1 MFADDT
7 TLFASSNTPTNIEYA
22 LNKDLE
28 QVSKWFQANKLRL
41 NVKKTKFMVVYPR
54 NMGDRFEHVNIFIM
68 GQHVER
74 EANVKILGVTLNEE
88 LKWHQHMGG
97 MIRNLRFQY
106 RAFGRSIKYFD
117 RDTRLIVYNS
127 SLASRFN
134 YADCIWDQCT
144 LKEAKQ
150 LQSVQNMAVK
160 KMMNAAPLTSAKPL
174 IRNLGLL
181 TLETKRKLRSL
192 VLLYKLTRNE
202 GPAALIRELEG
213 YRNSSREHIITR
225 NSGEGSYYIPA
236 YNTDNVGKSFFVQT
250 IKRWN
255 TLPTNI
261 QQSENAT
268 IFKRRVYDLLLTAEA
283 DADH

>member
-1 MFADDT
+1 
-7 TLFASSNTPTNIEYA
+7 
-22 LNKDLE
+22 
-28 QVSKWFQANKLRL
+28 
-41 NVKKTKFMVVYPR
+41 
-54 NMGDRFEHVNIFIM
+54 
-68 GQHVER
+68 
-74 EANVKILGVTLNEE
+74 
-88 LKWHQHMGG
+88 
-97 MIRNLRFQY
+97 
-106 RAFGRSIKYFD
+106 
-117 RDTRLIVYNS
+117 
-127 SLASRFN
+127 
-134 YADCIWDQCT
+134 
-144 LKEAKQ
+144 
-150 LQSVQNMAVK
+150 
-160 KMMNAAPLTSAKPL
+160 MMNAAPLTSAKPL